1 MNRQYHLQFHNRE
14 VRRVPED
21 WVHPAGVNEYST
33 STDGPK
39 ELHFLPFELQKV
51 VTPGVAENDCMPCW
65 SREEA
70 SYVQLYCNAYAGIPV
85 SPVFA
90 SESELASWLAAQA
103 QDAQSEMV
111 THPSYGEWLAFICH
125 SLASGDSALWP
136 EETHGVPGLMDP
148 SLILLGENEE
158 TTRVFVNG
166 CEIGSLTY
174 DDMGWSG
181 MTTTR
186 QLLTSMAEELGVSI
200 IEAN

>member
-14 VRRVPED
+14 VRRVPEG
-21 WVHPAGVNEYST
+21 WVHPTGVNEYST
-33 STDGPK
+33 ATDGPK
-39 ELHFLPFELQKV
+39 ELHFLPFELQQSV
-51 VTPGVAENDCMPCW
+51 NSGVAPAECMPYW

-70 SYVQLYCNAYAGIPV
+70 THLQLYCNAYAGIPV

-90 SESELASWLAAQA
+90 AESELASWLEAQGQNA
-103 QDAQSEMV
+103 PSDLN

-125 SLASGDSALWP
+125 SLAIGDSALWP
-136 EETHGVPGLMDP
+136 EESHGVPGLMGP

-158 TTRVFVNG
+158 TARVFVNG

-186 QLLTSMAEELGVSI
+186 QLLTNMAEELGVSI